1 MTATAPA
8 PTYAPVP
15 IGDLC
20 EFLNG
25 GTPSKAN
32 VDFWN
37 GDIPWITSAEI
48 NDGEVALPRFK
59 ITQDAIDESST
70 RLVPAGTLL
79 LVIRTGVGK
88 VGIAP
93 YDLTF
98 NQDINAVLPD
108 PKRLHKQYLRRFLES
123 QGDHF
128 DKFSRGAT
136 VKGITREHLGRL
148 AIPIPFPDDP
158 RRSLAEQKR
167 IAAILDKADAI
178 RRRRQEAARL
188 ADTLMMSGFHHI
200 VGPLAQGYRSWK
212 RGTIESLASPEPGS
226 MRTGPFGS
234 DLRHSE
240 FVSEGVAVLGID
252 NAVQNRFAWDE
263 RRFITH
269 DKYEYLQRYTVRPND
284 VIVTI
289 MGTTGRS
296 AVVPDDIPLAITT
309 KHLATITVNRKVAE
323 PEFVSHSIYR
333 HPEVL
338 SQIENSH
345 RGAIMPGLNL
355 TLIRR
360 LELPVPPIDV
370 QKGFTEFVNAVRK
383 LEATH
388 AGKQKVADDIFN
400 SLVQRAFRGEL

>member
-1 MTATAPA
+1 LSTAILEQLDFDSTLEDA
-8 PTYAPVP
+8 TGGNVKVFKSDYRGRGRFPVIDQGQDFIAGYVDSEDAVCQVELP
-15 IGDLC
+15 VIVFGDHTC
-20 EFLNG
+20 AF
-25 GTPSKAN
+25 KF
-32 VDFWN
+32 VDFPFVL
-37 GDIPWITSAEI
+37 GA
-48 NDGEVALPRFK
+48 DGVKVLKPRPGF
-59 ITQDAIDESST
+59 DAKF
-70 RLVPAGTLL
+70 LYYWLCQL
-79 LVIRTGVGK
+79 K
-88 VGIAP
+88 
-93 YDLTF
+93 
-98 NQDINAVLPD
+98 LPD
-108 PKRLHKQYLRRFLES
+108 TGYDRHFKYLKRA
-123 QGDHF
+123 
-128 DKFSRGAT
+128 KF
-136 VKGITREHLGRL
+136 
-148 AIPIPFPDDP
+148 PP
-158 RRSLAEQKR
+158 RRSLDEQKR

-188 ADTLMMSGFHHI
+188 ADTLMMSGFQHI

-269 DKYEYLQRYTVRPND
+269 DKYEYLQRYTVKPSD

-296 AVVPDDIPLAITT
+296 AVVPHDIPLAITT

-338 SQIENSH
+338 TQIANSH

-355 TLIRR
+355 GLIRR
-360 LELPVPPIDV
+360 LELPVPPPPV
-370 QKGFTEFVNAVRK
+370 QQEFTRFVKSVRE
-383 LEATH
+383 LEELHHT
-388 AGKQKVADDIFN
+388 KQLAADDLFN

>member
-8 PTYAPVP
+8 PTYTPVP
-15 IGDLC
+15 IGELC

-32 VDFWN
+32 VDFWD

-48 NDGEVALPRFK
+48 NDGEVAPPRFK

-108 PKRLHKQYLRRFLES
+108 PKRLDKQYLRRFLES

-148 AIPIPFPDDP
+148 AIPLPFPDDP

-188 ADTLMMSGFHHI
+188 ADTLIPSVFYEMFGDPVLNRKGWPTRPLGDMLDFLTSGSRGWAAFYANSGRMFLRIQNVGRNRLLLDDVQYVQVEDSAESRRTATQPGDVLVTVTADLGRTAVIPEGFGPAHINQHI
-200 VGPLAQGYRSWK
+200 VLLRSTQIEPLFLSQF
-212 RGTIESLASPEPGS
+212 LASPAGQRQFTAKNRAAVKAGLNFDDIKSVKIVTPP
-226 MRTGPFGS
+226 RPLQKKFA
-234 DLRHSE
+234 DACLRIE
-240 FVSEGVAVLGID
+240 
-252 NAVQNRFAWDE
+252 RFAAD
-263 RRFITH
+263 
-269 DKYEYLQRYTVRPND
+269 L
-284 VIVTI
+284 
-289 MGTTGRS
+289 
-296 AVVPDDIPLAITT
+296 
-309 KHLATITVNRKVAE
+309 
-323 PEFVSHSIYR
+323 VSR
-333 HPEVL
+333 E
-338 SQIENSH
+338 
-345 RGAIMPGLNL
+345 
-355 TLIRR
+355 
-360 LELPVPPIDV
+360 
-370 QKGFTEFVNAVRK
+370 
-383 LEATH
+383 EATDSLFS
-388 AGKQKVADDIFN
+388 A
-400 SLVQRAFRGEL
+400 LVQRAFRGEL

>member
-8 PTYAPVP
+8 PTYTPVP
-15 IGDLC
+15 IGELC

-32 VDFWN
+32 VDFWD

-48 NDGEVALPRFK
+48 NDGEVAPPRFK

-98 NQDINAVLPD
+98 NQDINAVLPN
-108 PKRLHKQYLRRFLES
+108 PKRLDKQYLRRFLES

-128 DKFSRGAT
+128 EKFSRGAT

-178 RRRRQEAARL
+178 RRRRQQAARL
-188 ADTLMMSGFHHI
+188 ADTLIPSVFYEMFGDPVSPSPKGRVPTRPSRFGDLVRI
-200 VGPLAQGYRSWK
+200 RTGKLDANASSSDGQYPFFTCAVAPLRIDHFAFDAKAVLVAGNGDLNVKYYEGKFNAYQRTYV
-212 RGTIESLASPEPGS
+212 IESTDEELLDPRFMYAFLDRYVAE
-226 MRTGPFGS
+226 
-234 DLRHSE
+234 LRRQSIGGVIKYIKLGYLTEALIHLPSREGQVE
-240 FVSEGVAVLGID
+240 FVEASKVIERTRD
-252 NAVQNRFAWDE
+252 AVQE
-263 RRFITH
+263 RC
-269 DKYEYLQRYTVRPND
+269 
-284 VIVTI
+284 
-289 MGTTGRS
+289 G
-296 AVVPDDIPLAITT
+296 
-309 KHLATITVNRKVAE
+309 
-323 PEFVSHSIYR
+323 
-333 HPEVL
+333 EV
-338 SQIENSH
+338 E
-345 RGAIMPGLNL
+345 
-355 TLIRR
+355 T
-360 LELPVPPIDV
+360 
-370 QKGFTEFVNAVRK
+370 FFNA
-383 LEATH
+383 
-388 AGKQKVADDIFN
+388 
-400 SLVQRAFRGEL
+400 LVQRAFRGEL

>member
-8 PTYAPVP
+8 QTYAPVP
-15 IGDLC
+15 IGELC

-48 NDGEVALPRFK
+48 NDGEVAPPRFK

-88 VGIAP
+88 VGVAP

-108 PKRLHKQYLRRFLES
+108 PKRLDKQYLRRFLES

-188 ADTLMMSGFHHI
+188 ADTLIPNLYFELFGD
-200 VGPLAQGYRSWK
+200 PLG
-212 RGTIESLASPEPGS
+212 
-226 MRTGPFGS
+226 
-234 DLRHSE
+234 
-240 FVSEGVAVLGID
+240 
-252 NAVQNRFAWDE
+252 N
-263 RRFITH
+263 
-269 DKYEYLQRYTVRPND
+269 
-284 VIVTI
+284 
-289 MGTTGRS
+289 
-296 AVVPDDIPLAITT
+296 
-309 KHLATITVNRKVAE
+309 NRKWPTAKVETLCDLVRGSSPRPRSDPSFYGGPIPRLMIEDITRDGKYVTPRIDTLTELGATMSRPVVAGTVVMAVSGNVGLVARVLVDACIHDG
-323 PEFVSHSIYR
+323 FVGFKDLDTKAVRADYFMWTLDLLKASHAKR
-333 HPEVL
+333 KA
-338 SQIENSH
+338 
-345 RGAIMPGLNL
+345 GAIWQNL
-355 TLIRR
+355 TTHQVKAMDMPLPPPTLQDRFEKLSKR
-360 LELPVPPIDV
+360 LVKFAQSYTTRVEEVDGL
-370 QKGFTEFVNAVRK
+370 
-383 LEATH
+383 
-388 AGKQKVADDIFN
+388 FN

>member
-8 PTYAPVP
+8 PTYTPVP

-32 VDFWN
+32 VDFWD

-48 NDGEVALPRFK
+48 NDGEVAPPRFK

-108 PKRLHKQYLRRFLES
+108 PKRLDKQYLRRFLES

-128 DKFSRGAT
+128 EKFSRGAT

-188 ADTLMMSGFHHI
+188 ADTLIPSVFYEMFG
-200 VGPLAQGYRSWK
+200 
-212 RGTIESLASPEPGS
+212 
-226 MRTGPFGS
+226 RT
-234 DLRHSE
+234 
-240 FVSEGVAVLGID
+240 
-252 NAVQNRFAWDE
+252 NAE
-263 RRFITH
+263 
-269 DKYEYLQRYTVRPND
+269 LQRWPMSPLGEYIVEGPQNGLYRPASEYGSGTRIVRID
-284 VIVTI
+284 SFYH
-289 MGTTGRS
+289 GE
-296 AVVPDDIPLAITT
+296 LC
-309 KHLATITVNRKVAE
+309 HLDQLKRV
-323 PEFVSHSIYR
+323 
-333 HPEVL
+333 
-338 SQIENSH
+338 
-345 RGAIMPGLNL
+345 
-355 TLIRR
+355 R
-360 LELPVPPIDV
+360 LEDDTIQKWLLRSDDLLINRVNSTEFLGKSAIVPEHNEPMVFESNMMRFRVDTDRLAPRFLIAMLQTRLIKGQILKKERPAVNQSSINQDDVKGLKVPTPPIELQRDFAKRV
-370 QKGFTEFVNAVRK
+370 PAMQRQRDAQPPRA
-383 LEATH
+383 EA
-388 AGKQKVADDIFN
+388 ADTLFN

>member
-1 MTATAPA
+1 MAVAKKGDLIICVRAT
-8 PTYAPVP
+8 
-15 IGDLC
+15 IGDLNWADREYC
-20 EFLNG
+20 LGRGVAGIRSLNG
-25 GTPSKAN
+25 HADIRYLAHYLDSAKARLN
-32 VDFWN
+32 EKGSGSTFPAIRRADLADF
-37 GDIPWITSAEI
+37 P
-48 NDGEVALPRFK
+48 
-59 ITQDAIDESST
+59 
-70 RLVPAGTLL
+70 
-79 LVIRTGVGK
+79 
-88 VGIAP
+88 
-93 YDLTF
+93 
-98 NQDINAVLPD
+98 
-108 PKRLHKQYLRRFLES
+108 
-123 QGDHF
+123 
-128 DKFSRGAT
+128 
-136 VKGITREHLGRL
+136 
-148 AIPIPFPDDP
+148 IPIPFPDDP

-188 ADTLMMSGFHHI
+188 ADTLIMSGFHHI
-200 VGPLAQGYRSWK
+200 VGPLAKGYRNWK
-212 RGTIESLASPEPGS
+212 RGTVESLSSPEPGS

-240 FVSEGVAVLGID
+240 FVNEGVAVLGID
-252 NAVQNRFAWDE
+252 NAVQNRFAWGE

-323 PEFVSHSIYR
+323 PEFVSHAIYR

-338 SQIENSH
+338 IQIENSH

-355 TLIRR
+355 SLIRR
-360 LELPVPPIDV
+360 LELPVPPIEV
-370 QKGFTEFVNAVRK
+370 QKDFTEFVKSIRE
-383 LEATH
+383 LEAMH
-388 AGKQKVADDIFN
+388 ASKQQVAEDLFN

>member
-1 MTATAPA
+1 MTATAPSS
-8 PTYAPVP
+8 TYAPVP
-15 IGDLC
+15 IGELC

-32 VDFWN
+32 VDFWD

-48 NDGEVALPRFK
+48 NDGEVAPPRFK

-108 PKRLHKQYLRRFLES
+108 PKRLDKQYLRRFLES

-128 DKFSRGAT
+128 EKFSRGAT

-148 AIPIPFPDDP
+148 AIPTPFPDDP

-188 ADTLMMSGFHHI
+188 ADTLIPSVFYEMFGDPAANPKRLPVATI
-200 VGPLAQGYRSWK
+200 GELAPVLTGATPSRLVADYYGGGIPWVKTTEVTNGIIRA
-212 RGTIESLASPEPGS
+212 TEESLTEQGMKSSRCELYPVGS
-226 MRTGPFGS
+226 LVIALYGQGATRGRTS
-234 DLRHSE
+234 L
-240 FVSEGVAVLGID
+240 
-252 NAVQNRFAWDE
+252 
-263 RRFITH
+263 
-269 DKYEYLQRYTVRPND
+269 
-284 VIVTI
+284 
-289 MGTTGRS
+289 
-296 AVVPDDIPLAITT
+296 LAIEAAANQACAIIPPKPTYVT
-309 KHLATITVNRKVAE
+309 SFLWSQLRMSYERLRGEARGGNQPNLNLQIVRS
-323 PEFVSHSIYR
+323 F
-333 HPEVL
+333 EVL
-338 SQIENSH
+338 NPPLDRQKEFDRH
-345 RGAIMPGLNL
+345 FKRHAAL
-355 TLIRR
+355 
-360 LELPVPPIDV
+360 LET
-370 QKGFTEFVNAVRK
+370 QAANE
-383 LEATH
+383 
-388 AGKQKVADDIFN
+388 KQSDDLFN

>member
-48 NDGEVALPRFK
+48 NDGEVAPPRFK

-70 RLVPAGTLL
+70 RLVPAGSLL

-93 YDLTF
+93 YGLTF

-108 PKRLHKQYLRRFLES
+108 PKRLDKQYLRRFLES

-128 DKFSRGAT
+128 EKFSRGAT

-148 AIPIPFPDDP
+148 AIPLPFPDDP

-188 ADTLMMSGFHHI
+188 ADTLIPSVFHEMFGDP
-200 VGPLAQGYRSWK
+200 VLNPRRYDTEPLG
-212 RGTIESLASPEPGS
+212 SLADMVSGGTPSKSVPEFWTGSLPWVSPKDMKRPYLADATDHITEDGADDANLKVLQPGAILIVVRG
-226 MRTGPFGS
+226 MI
-234 DLRHSE
+234 LAH
-240 FVSEGVAVLGID
+240 
-252 NAVQNRFAWDE
+252 
-263 RRFITH
+263 
-269 DKYEYLQRYTVRPND
+269 TV
-284 VIVTI
+284 
-289 MGTTGRS
+289 
-296 AVVPDDIPLAITT
+296 PLAINLAPLTINQDMRAFVPHDGIEAEYLCWALRMQHGRLLSLVTNAAHGT
-309 KHLATITVNRKVAE
+309 KRFESRDLFALSIPLPPKPQQKRFAALVESTRLARQRWEAGSDNAE
-323 PEFVSHSIYR
+323 D
-333 HPEVL
+333 L
-338 SQIENSH
+338 
-345 RGAIMPGLNL
+345 
-355 TLIRR
+355 
-360 LELPVPPIDV
+360 
-370 QKGFTEFVNAVRK
+370 
-383 LEATH
+383 
-388 AGKQKVADDIFN
+388 FN

>member
-8 PTYAPVP
+8 PTYTPVP
-15 IGDLC
+15 IGELC

-48 NDGEVALPRFK
+48 NDGEVAPPRFK

-108 PKRLHKQYLRRFLES
+108 PKRLDKQYLRRFLES

-128 DKFSRGAT
+128 EKFSRGAT

-148 AIPIPFPDDP
+148 AISIPFPDDP
-158 RRSLAEQKR
+158 HRSLAEQKR

-188 ADTLMMSGFHHI
+188 ADTLSWACFHWHFGDPAHSSCKHPRRPLEDVVAAVIDCPHSTPRWERSGVIALRTSNLGMGTWNWDDTRYVTEDEYVERSQRGELEAGDVVLSREGTVGVAAI
-200 VGPLAQGYRSWK
+200 VERGQRMCMGQRLVQVKPDATALRS
-212 RGTIESLASPEPGS
+212 EVLLYQLLYSLAPDRISRLMAGS
-226 MRTGPFGS
+226 TS
-234 DLRHSE
+234 KHLNVKDLRQ
-240 FVSEGVAVLGID
+240 L
-252 NAVQNRFAWDE
+252 
-263 RRFITH
+263 
-269 DKYEYLQRYTVRPND
+269 P
-284 VIVTI
+284 VIVPPKPLQDKFAAEL
-289 MGTTGRS
+289 S
-296 AVVPDDIPLAITT
+296 AVRGIQTCHQQQHDDSAL
-309 KHLATITVNRKVAE
+309 
-323 PEFVSHSIYR
+323 
-333 HPEVL
+333 
-338 SQIENSH
+338 
-345 RGAIMPGLNL
+345 M
-355 TLIRR
+355 
-360 LELPVPPIDV
+360 
-370 QKGFTEFVNAVRK
+370 
-383 LEATH
+383 
-388 AGKQKVADDIFN
+388 FN

>member
-1 MTATAPA
+1 MIALE
-8 PTYAPVP
+8 VP
-15 IGDLC
+15 KLWTETRLDEVADIVRDIVNP
-20 EFLNG
+20 F
-25 GTPSKAN
+25 
-32 VDFWN
+32 
-37 GDIPWITSAEI
+37 DIPSGTTYVGLEHMESSGDFVGVGPVSNGELASAKFRFTPDHVLFGKLRPYLRKVARPTFSGVCSTDILPIKPKPGISRDYLYHYLRHPRITEEATLRCAGA
-48 NDGEVALPRFK
+48 NLPRLSPS
-59 ITQDAIDESST
+59 Q
-70 RLVPAGTLL
+70 
-79 LVIRTGVGK
+79 
-88 VGIAP
+88 
-93 YDLTF
+93 
-98 NQDINAVLPD
+98 
-108 PKRLHKQYLRRFLES
+108 LES
-123 QGDHF
+123 F
-128 DKFSRGAT
+128 P
-136 VKGITREHLGRL
+136 VLL
-148 AIPIPFPDDP
+148 PFPDDP

-188 ADTLMMSGFHHI
+188 ADTLMMSGFQHI

-212 RGTIESLASPEPGS
+212 RGMIESLASPEPGS

-269 DKYEYLQRYTVRPND
+269 EKYEYLQRYTVRPND

-338 SQIENSH
+338 TQIANSH

-355 TLIRR
+355 GLIRR
-360 LELPVPPIDV
+360 LEIPVPPLPV
-370 QKGFTEFVNAVRK
+370 QQEFTRFVKSVRELESLHRTKQLSCDDLFNA
-383 LEATH
+383 
-388 AGKQKVADDIFN
+388 
-400 SLVQRAFRGEL
+400 LVQRAFRGEL